1 MNLEQIKQN
10 SDLGINAEELL
21 KRVQSIK
28 NGTLVDLGVRGGDSS
43 SIMLFDV
50 IKNNNTVFGVDVNQ
64 VASGLVNAER
74 YNFIKGDSV
83 TIGKKWNGEK
93 IDLIFIDTLHI
104 KEQVMREVYSW
115 LDHLNPDATI
125 VFHDTNW
132 PEGKCDV
139 YGGESWGRV
148 EEGVKEFFG
157 ISSLNYEDDF
167 IKVENY
173 PESWGMTFVKLKGK
187 SFKPVGINWVDIFS
201 NRNRLI
207 NLFWNETN
215 SGELIIDLNLK
226 P

>member
-10 SDLGINAEELL
+10 SDLGINAEELY
-21 KRVQSIK
+21 KRTQVIK
-28 NGTLVDLGVRGGDSS
+28 NGVLVDLGVRVGDSS
-43 SIMLFDV
+43 SIMLFDST
-50 IKNNNTVFGVDVNQ
+50 KNNNIVFGIDVNQ
-64 VASGLVNAER
+64 VSAALVDAER

-83 TIGKKWNGEK
+83 TIGKNWTIEK
-93 IDLIFIDTLHI
+93 IDLIFVDTLHI
-104 KEQVMREVYSW
+104 KEQVMCEVYSW
-115 LDHLNPDATI
+115 LPHLKPDATI

-132 PEGKCDV
+132 PEGKCDI

-187 SFKPVGINWVDIFS
+187 SFNPSGINWVDVFS

-207 NLFWNETN
+207 NLFWNESN
-215 SGELIIDLNLK
+215 SSELIIDLNLK